1 MTKVNVRVDG
11 MMCGM
16 CEAHMCDAIRKAVP
30 EASKVSASRKTGCVS
45 FVTEG
50 TVDEETLRKA
60 VTDTGYTFGGVTTE
74 PYRIKKFLGIF

>member
-30 EASKVSASRKTGCVS
+30 EASKVSASRKTGYVS

-50 TVDEETLRKA
+50 TVDEETLQKA

-74 PYRIKKFLGIF
+74 PYHRKKFLGLF